1 MRAAPG
7 PTPPE
12 ADAANAAPASHW
24 ASLSE
29 STFVVGIRL
38 LFWIYRCFGAL
49 PFKLCLYP
57 VVTYYWATNRPARQA
72 SLEYLEHLQASQ
84 QALGHAPTWRDSWRH
99 FLAFAETIL
108 DKLLAMNGQ
117 APPIHKEGTEG
128 LLALLAQQRGAIIMT
143 GHVGCLEL
151 CQLSAEQNQRMRRL
165 NVLVHT
171 AHAEKFNR
179 LLRKLQPNSPVE
191 LIQVRSFSTA
201 TALMLAQKVA
211 QGEFIAI
218 AGDRIPVGSGMT
230 TTAEFLGE
238 LAPFPCGAYVLA
250 ATLKCPLY
258 AMACIREP
266 YLSSRYRY
274 TMHTQLIAEQVVLA
288 RAQRQA
294 AMAGYARQYAQWL
307 ERIVAQSPL
316 AWFNF
321 FHFWQQPSH
330 RDAPPPSSS
339 PQP

>member
-1 MRAAPG
+1 MATTDPRPEGAAAPH
-7 PTPPE
+7 
-12 ADAANAAPASHW
+12 ASHW

-29 STFVVGIRL
+29 NTFVLGIRI
-38 LFWIYRCFGAL
+38 LFWIYRCFGFF

-57 VVTYYWATNRPARQA
+57 VVTYYWATNRTARNASMQYLQQLQQA
-72 SLEYLEHLQASQ
+72 T
-84 QALGHAPTWRDSWRH
+84 QALGHAPTKRDSLRH

-108 DKLLAMNGQ
+108 DKLLAMNGK
-117 APPIHKEGTEG
+117 PPTIHKEGTQG
-128 LLALLAQQRGAIIMT
+128 LLKLLDQQRGAIIVT

-191 LIQVRSFSTA
+191 LIQVGNFSSA
-201 TALMLAQKVA
+201 TAIVLAQKIA

-218 AGDRIPVGSGMT
+218 AGDRIPVGSGLR
-230 TTAEFLGE
+230 TAAQFLGQS
-238 LAPFPCGAYVLA
+238 APFPSGPYALA

-266 YLSSRYRY
+266 YLSSDYHY
-274 TMHTQLIAEQVVLA
+274 TMHTQLLAEHVVLP

-294 AMAGYARQYAQWL
+294 AMADYAQQYATWL
-307 ERIVAQSPL
+307 QGIVQHAPL

-321 FHFWQQPSH
+321 FHFWQQPAH
-330 RDAPPPSSS
+330 TADMPPST
-339 PQP
+339 PPKP